1 VVEKNDSLIREVI
14 SRELARNGQVFYL
27 YNNVSNI
34 YNVARKISTM
44 VPNAT
49 VAVGHGKMNREEIE
63 DVMYRFINK
72 EFNILICTTIIETGI
87 DIPNVNT
94 IIIED
99 ADRFGLAQLYQIRGR
114 VGRSNKVAY
123 AYLMYH
129 GNKQL
134 SETATR
140 RLQAIKEFTELG
152 SGYKIAMRDLTIRG
166 AGDLLG
172 ERQAGFINTIGM
184 SLYLE
189 MLNKAINKQK
199 GIVEEEIEESRN
211 RVSEIDGYIPGQF
224 VNEDLEKIEIYQ
236 KLALI
241 KNKKELVNYQK
252 ELTDYY
258 GKLPT
263 MINNLFEKKR
273 LELMLNTNRIA
284 SYEEY
289 EKENRIVL
297 TAEYSSTI
305 DGVKFFER
313 ISKIS
318 NEIDL
323 EYKRNQIILIFEK
336 KKNYINR
343 IAEALEVINDL

>member
-1 VVEKNDSLIREVI
+1 
-14 SRELARNGQVFYL
+14 
-27 YNNVSNI
+27 
-34 YNVARKISTM
+34 
-44 VPNAT
+44 
-49 VAVGHGKMNREEIE
+49 
-63 DVMYRFINK
+63 
-72 EFNILICTTIIETGI
+72 
-87 DIPNVNT
+87 
-94 IIIED
+94 
-99 ADRFGLAQLYQIRGR
+99 
-114 VGRSNKVAY
+114 
-123 AYLMYH
+123 MYH

-263 MINNLFEKKR
+263 MINNLFEKKG
-273 LELMLNTNRIA
+273 LN
-284 SYEEY
+284 
-289 EKENRIVL
+289 
-297 TAEYSSTI
+297 
-305 DGVKFFER
+305 
-313 ISKIS
+313 
-318 NEIDL
+318 
-323 EYKRNQIILIFEK
+323 
-336 KKNYINR
+336 
-343 IAEALEVINDL
+343 

>member
-1 VVEKNDSLIREVI
+1 
-14 SRELARNGQVFYL
+14 
-27 YNNVSNI
+27 
-34 YNVARKISTM
+34 
-44 VPNAT
+44 
-49 VAVGHGKMNREEIE
+49 
-63 DVMYRFINK
+63 
-72 EFNILICTTIIETGI
+72 
-87 DIPNVNT
+87 
-94 IIIED
+94 
-99 ADRFGLAQLYQIRGR
+99 
-114 VGRSNKVAY
+114 
-123 AYLMYH
+123 
-129 GNKQL
+129 
-134 SETATR
+134 
-140 RLQAIKEFTELG
+140 
-152 SGYKIAMRDLTIRG
+152 MRDLTIRG